1 MKDWEVQAALQE
13 LETFK
18 KPKIE
23 LEQYATPAELA
34 GHFLCSAQRTY
45 GDIEGKMVLDLGC
58 GAGVLSVAA
67 GMLGADSVTGV
78 DVDEEALEIS
88 RRNRDESDL
97 EDVIDFVRLNVADRG
112 EKDQP
117 VLPCFRGKFDT
128 VVCNPP
134 FGANRDR
141 QQKGIDL
148 LFLHTALNMV
158 HSGGA
163 VYSLHKSS
171 TREHIQSTVEK
182 WGATGE
188 ALGEYS
194 WNLAKTYKH
203 QKKATKDIAVD
214 MWRVTPKR
222 AAPSR

>member
-112 EKDQP
+112 EKGGGDW
-117 VLPCFRGKFDT
+117 LLIF
-128 VVCNPP
+128 CNY
-134 FGANRDR
+134 
-141 QQKGIDL
+141 Q
-148 LFLHTALNMV
+148 
-158 HSGGA
+158 
-163 VYSLHKSS
+163 
-171 TREHIQSTVEK
+171 
-182 WGATGE
+182 
-188 ALGEYS
+188 
-194 WNLAKTYKH
+194 
-203 QKKATKDIAVD
+203 
-214 MWRVTPKR
+214 
-222 AAPSR
+222 